1 MANRH
6 QRTIYLEDIPLAEAQ
21 QRFLSQVTLPRQVE
35 TIPTSQASGRV
46 TAEPLFAKISSPA
59 YPSSAMDGIAVIAAK
74 TVSAHETHPLQL
86 QEGKDYVV
94 VDTGDPLPE
103 GYDAVIMIEDVHF
116 LDDQTAEIL
125 APARPWQHVRPIGE
139 DIVAHE
145 LIVPDY
151 HVLRPVDLGALL
163 AGGFVEVPVLRQPA
177 FGIIPTGTEL
187 VDPKA
192 TVERGEIIEYNS
204 AVFSAYLRQWGAFPT
219 RLPIVPDDYDQLKQV
234 LLDAVARFD
243 CVVINAGSSAGR
255 EDFTEDLLR
264 ECGQLLVHGVA
275 TRPGKPVMVGIVAGK
290 PVIGLPGYPVSA
302 YLALEWFAQPFLAAY
317 YGQPRPTRPKV
328 TATAGRRIVS
338 PMGTQDF
345 VRVTLGKV
353 GEKLIANPLSREA
366 GVTMSM
372 VRADGLLVIPPERQ
386 GYEQGES
393 VEIELYHPLQ
403 EVEHTVVVT
412 GSHDMTIDLLASAIH
427 NVDPHLHLSSANV
440 GSMGGILALRKG
452 ETHLAGMHLFDPAT
466 GQYNTPYLQ
475 RYLPETPVVL
485 VNLVYRTQGFLVPKG
500 NPKGIHS
507 VRDLLRPDVTYIN
520 RQRGAGT
527 RILLDYLLMQE
538 GIDET
543 QIRGYDREETTH
555 LGVAAAVAGSSA
567 DCGLGV
573 YAAAQAMDLDFLP
586 VTEERYDLC
595 FARSFYDSPMGKTV
609 RDVIGQPAFQQ
620 RVEAM
625 GGYSCRDT
633 GKIFWQQ

>member
-1 MANRH
+1 MAHRH
-6 QRTIYLEDIPLAEAQ
+6 QRTVYLEDIPLAEAQ
-21 QRFLSQVTLPRQVE
+21 RRFLAQITLPRQVE
-35 TIPTSQASGRV
+35 FIPTPQANGRV

-74 TVSAHETHPLQL
+74 TASAHETHPLQL
-86 QEGKDYVV
+86 REGTDYVV

-103 GYDAVIMIEDVHF
+103 GYDAVIMIEEVHF
-116 LDDQTAEIL
+116 LDEQTAEIL

-163 AGGFVEVPVLRQPA
+163 AGGFVEVPVLRQPT

-187 VDPKA
+187 VAPKA
-192 TVERGEIIEYNS
+192 VVERGEIIEYNS
-204 AVFSAYLRQWGAFPT
+204 AVFSAYLRQWGALPT
-219 RLPIVPDDYDQLKQV
+219 RLPIVPDDYDRLKQA
-234 LLDAVARFD
+234 LLDAVDRFD
-243 CVVINAGSSAGR
+243 CVIINAGSSAGR
-255 EDFTEDLLR
+255 EDFTEDLLQ

-302 YLALEWFAQPFLAAY
+302 YLALEWFAQPLLAAY
-317 YGQPRPTRPKV
+317 YGQPQPMRPKV
-328 TATAGRRIVS
+328 AATAGRRIVS

-393 VEIELYHPLQ
+393 VEVELYHPLQ
-403 EVEHTVVVT
+403 EVEHTIVVT

-427 NVDPHLHLSSANV
+427 HVDSHLHLASANV

-507 VRDLLRPDVTYIN
+507 VRDLLRPDITYIN

-543 QIRGYDREETTH
+543 QISGYEREETTH
-555 LGVAAAVAGSSA
+555 LGVAAAVAGGSA

-573 YAAAQAMDLDFLP
+573 YAAALAMDLDFLP

-595 FARSFYDSPMGKTV
+595 FARSFYDSPMGKRV
-609 RDVIGQPAFQQ
+609 RDVISQPTFQQ
-620 RVEAM
+620 RVEAL